1 MIGTSSFYSKA
12 PTFATRGFA
21 GEYSSLLFLC
31 YGRNPFQYVILHSH
45 FLNPGLALRYAIL
58 NNPHY
63 GFYLS
68 QIIKTQAFP

>member
-21 GEYSSLLFLC
+21 GENSFLLFLC
-31 YGRNPFQYVILHSH
+31 YGRNPSQYGMLHSH
-45 FLNPGLALRYAIL
+45 FLNPGLAPRYAIL
-58 NNPHY
+58 NDPHH

-68 QIIKTQAFP
+68 QVIKTQAFP